1 MSPLVH
7 LKAGV
12 EKGGTEGKIMI
23 AIAHTMGMAVPKT
36 PAEPHEARG
45 CPASMQTGQRLDR

>member
-7 LKAGV
+7 LKDGV
-12 EKGGTEGKIMI
+12 EKGGKIMI